1 MQIHEVI
8 IRPLITEKA
17 TKLKDATSTVCFE
30 VHPDANKIEVRRAVE
45 QLFKVKVSA
54 VRVINRVGKLKR
66 MGRFAGQRKSWR
78 KAFVRLAPGQKMIE
92 FFEGV

>member
-1 MQIHEVI
+1 MQMQDVI

-17 TKLKDATSTVCFE
+17 TKLKDATATVCFE

-54 VRVINRVGKLKR
+54 VRVTNRVGKLKR
-66 MGRFAGQRKSWR
+66 MGRFVGRRKNWK